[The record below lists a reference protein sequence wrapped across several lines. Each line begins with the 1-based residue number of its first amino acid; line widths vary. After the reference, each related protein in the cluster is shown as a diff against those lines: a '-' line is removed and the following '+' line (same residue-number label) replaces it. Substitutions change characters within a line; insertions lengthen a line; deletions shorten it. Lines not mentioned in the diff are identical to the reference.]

1 MSSETDCSKNFI
13 TATCSFDSGARC
25 LLKAQ
30 AEEKI

>member
-1 MSSETDCSKNFI
+1 LSSKTDCSKNFI
-13 TATCSFDSGARC
+13 TATCSFDGGSRC